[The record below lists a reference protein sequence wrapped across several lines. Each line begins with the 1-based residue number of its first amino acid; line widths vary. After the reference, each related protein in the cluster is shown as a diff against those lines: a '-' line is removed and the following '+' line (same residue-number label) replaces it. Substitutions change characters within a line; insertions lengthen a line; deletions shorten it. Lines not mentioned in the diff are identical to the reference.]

1 MKIDAH
7 QHFWQFDPVRDSWIT
22 EDMGRIRRNFLP
34 EDLYPLLKSSGIEA
48 CIAVQ
53 ADTSLRETDFLL
65 DLAGQYSWISGVV
78 GWVDLSSLNL
88 DQTLEVYSGNSKLLG
103 FREILQSKDPQFML
117 REKFIQGIQAIG
129 KKGYTYDILVYPHH
143 LSASLELVK
152 KCPNQKFVIDH
163 LAKPYIKD
171 KEWKEWKKAMQ
182 PIAER
187 ELVYCKVSGMV
198 TEADWKNWTED
209 DLAPYLEIA
218 LELFGP
224 DRLMYGSDWP
234 VCLLAGEYGQVYE
247 VIQNW
252 TSRLSKSERDRILGE
267 TAAEFYHIY

>member
-1 MKIDAH
+1 MRIDAH
-7 QHFWQFDPVRDSWIT
+7 QHFWHFDPVRNSWII

-34 EDLYPLLKSSGIEA
+34 EDLYPLLKSSGIDA

-65 DLAGQYSWISGVV
+65 DLARQHEWIYGVV
-78 GWVDLSSLNL
+78 GWIDLSSPSLE
-88 DQTLEVYSGNSKLLG
+88 QTLENYSSKHKLLG
-103 FREILQSKDPQFML
+103 FREILQDKDPQFML
-117 REKFIQGIQAIG
+117 RDEFIQGVQYIG

-152 KCPNQKFVIDH
+152 KCPTQKFVIDH

-182 PIAER
+182 PLAER

-198 TEADWKNWTED
+198 TEADWKKWTEGD
-209 DLAPYLEIA
+209 MAPYLEIA

-224 DRLMYGSDWP
+224 ERLMYGSDWP
-234 VCLLAGEYGQVYE
+234 VCLLAGEYEQVYE

-252 TSRLSKSERDRILGE
+252 ASRLSPSEQGRVFGK
-267 TAAEFYHIY
+267 TAAEFYNIS